1 MNATYQQQGVLPAD
15 QQKVD
20 QLCRFLQEA
29 LSSNDE
35 SYRTSQLE
43 QLKTAVTSMDDSV
56 FFSFFDRVMNLQH
69 NPSIPIRLFVLE
81 FLRIGCVRHPQLL
94 VVSAP
99 CLAQMAR
106 TDSPAVKIMLL
117 LVMSELYPLCLRSL
131 AKVDRG
137 PLTGMDRTLQL
148 LSEVKEVL
156 LPLLDSDSEGAR
168 LHAISFVAKCIL
180 VHTDAS
186 FLNSPN
192 VQQFFNEPALL
203 SDGRSLFE
211 KLIDMLSSQSAT
223 SSTLIVL
230 LDMLLRIV
238 SERPAWIAEL
248 LEKCEMLYESLP
260 PTLSKSQIRSVQKMI
275 RLQLQHFMTT
285 TAGRSYESTI
295 ATMLSSL
302 SNADSDFPEVQLDKY
317 THRKRSL
324 RSNEHS
330 RSASTNPDP
339 RKRPKRED
347 ILVNPPEPV
356 SADPRGNASS
366 KRADV
371 TNALATYIYER
382 FTPSC
387 IVDLVLAATA
397 TWPNQVTPGFMGPY
411 DPNNLLQCTE
421 ANKRILCQRMAE
433 LFQQNNMLPQMDQE
447 VSSSVSSPDDVKPSI
462 LKPVGV
468 GRRQAL
474 LTIKDKVK
482 ESAVSKQEMLTLI
495 VESFNRILNANTQTI
510 VGTKVAEHRIAI
522 LVSMASSGGLPMLKD
537 RLLEYIWNNP
547 KTSLDLAAMWIY
559 RAYTDDKGLTLGP
572 ALEDPAL
579 GDEVPKKGG
588 YDDCLCELLSG
599 LLSAENDR
607 ITLFCRLLLE
617 IPIVTV
623 RAVDLLRRACFDE
636 TLQDTCLA
644 AFRDLIMNRP
654 RARRQLFSVLISFA
668 TLNNVKLSTRTLR
681 LVEEFYL
688 TEYTRSIVRSAV
700 LEFLHYLKL
709 PSPPDYLV
717 PETSEQTVTKWEE
730 NSIDL
735 CLRLFC
741 HLLKLDGKL
750 ILLLPTVYVSAISL
764 VKRQILVRLGPVLNE
779 AAIEPETLSTLID
792 TCPHDA
798 ETLVTRIIRQC
809 ASRSILAPNVVQKI
823 WNLYEDRKPDV
834 RFLWPVYQY
843 LSKQQLDSILPA
855 VVRLNP
861 KMMAEQIVR
870 MVKTKN
876 PSTGQPSLTPL
887 DFVMHLHKIEINNA
901 EDAAAVGNAL
911 DIVFQEQTTFTKE
924 VLLSSLQLLI
934 DQKPLPILLM
944 RTVERSIDT
953 YPQLMG
959 FVQTVLQ
966 RLVVKEV
973 WKREQIWES
982 FVKCCLR
989 TKPQCLPALL
999 QVPAEQL
1006 SSAMKICPE
1015 LKTLL
1020 RNHVACLSTSQK
1032 ALINPNAMRL
1042 INDESIMEVIQSDN
1056 FQGDLKSLPVD
1067 QEMVECAYEHS
1078 DSDKERDDDESS
1090 VDSTDDLP
1098 IEVID
1103 ESGDM
1108 EAE

>member
-1 MNATYQQQGVLPAD
+1 MNATYQQQGALPAD
-15 QQKVD
+15 QQRVE

-43 QLKTAVTSMDDSV
+43 QLKTAVTSMDDPV
-56 FFSFFDRVMNLQH
+56 FFAFFDRVMNLQH

-81 FLRIGCVRHPQLL
+81 FLRIGCVRYPQLL
-94 VVSAP
+94 MVSAP

-106 TDSPAVKIMLL
+106 ADSPAVKIMLL

-131 AKVDRG
+131 AKSDRG
-137 PLTGMDRTLQL
+137 PLAGMERTLQL
-148 LSEVKEVL
+148 LDEVKEIL
-156 LPLLDSDSEGAR
+156 LPLLNSDSEGAR
-168 LHAISFVAKCIL
+168 LHAVSFVAKCIL
-180 VHTDAS
+180 VHTDTS
-186 FLNSPN
+186 IVNSPN
-192 VQQFFNEPALL
+192 VQQFFNESTLL
-203 SDGRSLFE
+203 SEGRSLFE
-211 KLIDMLSSQSAT
+211 RLIEMLSSPSAT
-223 SSTLIVL
+223 SSTLVVV

-295 ATMLSSL
+295 ATMLSNL
-302 SNADSDFPEVQLDKY
+302 SSADSDFPEVQADKY
-317 THRKRSL
+317 AHRKRVL

-330 RSASTNPDP
+330 RGASSNPDP

-347 ILVNPPEPV
+347 IPANPPETV
-356 SADPRGNASS
+356 SADPRANVSS
-366 KRADV
+366 KRADI
-371 TNALATYIYER
+371 TNALTTYIYER

-387 IVDLVLAATA
+387 IVDLVLKATA
-397 TWPNQVTPGFMGPY
+397 TWPNQLTPGFMSQY

-421 ANKRILCQRMAE
+421 ANKRILCHRMAE
-433 LFQQNNMLPQMDQE
+433 LFQQNNILPQMGQE
-447 VSSSVSSPDDVKPSI
+447 VSGNLVLEDVKSSI
-462 LKPVGV
+462 PKPAGV
-468 GRRQAL
+468 SRRQAL

-482 ESAVSKQEMLTLI
+482 ESAVSKQDMLTLI
-495 VESFNRILNANTQTI
+495 AESFNRILNANTQTI

-522 LVSMASSGGLPMLKD
+522 LVSMASSGGLPILKD

-547 KTSLDLAAMWIY
+547 KTSLDLAAMWVY

-588 YDDCLCELLSG
+588 YDDCLCEMLSG

-688 TEYTRSIVRSAV
+688 TEYTKSIVRSAV

-709 PSPPDYLV
+709 PSPPDFLV
-717 PETSEQTVTKWEE
+717 PETNEQTVTKWEE

-809 ASRSILAPNVVQKI
+809 ASRSILAPSVVQKI

-843 LSKQQLDSILPA
+843 LSKQQVDSILPA
-855 VVRLNP
+855 IVRLNP
-861 KMMAEQIVR
+861 KMMVEQVVR

-944 RTVERSIDT
+944 RTVERAIDT

-1015 LKTLL
+1015 LKALL
-1020 RNHVACLSTSQK
+1020 RNHISCLSTSQK
-1032 ALINPNAMRL
+1032 ALINPNAMKL
-1042 INDESIMEVIQSDN
+1042 INDESIMEVNQSDN
-1056 FQGDLKSLPVD
+1056 FQADLKNLPVD
-1067 QEMVECAYEHS
+1067 QEMAECVYEHS

-1090 VDSTDDLP
+1090 VESTDDLP

-1103 ESGDM
+1103 ESGDV
-1108 EAE
+1108 EVE